1 MNIKQSPNSF
11 YIEKDGES
19 IAEIVYSTSFPG
31 RLIIEH
37 TEVNDEHEGQGI
49 GKELVHRAVAYANEK
64 KLELV
69 VRCSFARKVLEE
81 EKM

>member
-11 YIEKDGES
+11 YIEQEGKQ

-37 TEVNDEHEGQGI
+37 TEVDDEYEGQGI
-49 GKELVHRAVAYANEK
+49 GKDLVHRAVDYANEQ

-69 VRCSFARKVLEE
+69 VRCSFARKVLEAR
-81 EKM
+81 M